1 MIDYENEDL
10 NKFSSSMV
18 KNYLSKVEIFN
29 TRMGKQKMVDWCANQ
44 CLYDLLARI
53 AMIDYKHY

>member
-10 NKFSSSMV
+10 NKFSSAMIKS
-18 KNYLSKVEIFN
+18 YLSKVEMFN
-29 TRMGKQKMVDWCANQ
+29 GKMGKQKMVDWCVNQ

>member
-1 MIDYENEDL
+1 MIYYENEDL
-10 NKFSSSMV
+10 NKFSSAMV
-18 KNYLSKVEIFN
+18 KSYLSIVECFN
-29 TRMGKQKMVDWCANQ
+29 SRMGKQKMVDWCVNQ